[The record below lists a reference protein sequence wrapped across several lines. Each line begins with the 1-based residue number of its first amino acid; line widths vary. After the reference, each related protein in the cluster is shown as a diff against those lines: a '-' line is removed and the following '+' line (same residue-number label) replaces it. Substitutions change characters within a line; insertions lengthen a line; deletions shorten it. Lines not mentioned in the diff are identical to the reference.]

1 MIPSMK
7 IDVRRIAAAVAVP
20 VMLLGAATACGSESE
35 DPGSKPAA
43 ETEAAE
49 TEAAETEAP
58 ETEAAEETEA
68 AAPAAGDVPDPR
80 KDPEGFEDYLTEM
93 YVKAGMTDDQ
103 ATCMSAAFMDNVD
116 LDAITDPS
124 SVSALMGDEKLTE
137 AMTKCV

>member
-1 MIPSMK
+1 MK

-20 VMLLGAATACGSESE
+20 VMLLGATTACGSESE
-35 DPGSKPAA
+35 EPGSKPAA
-43 ETEAAE
+43 ETAE
-49 TEAAETEAP
+49 TEAAAAP

-68 AAPAAGDVPDPR
+68 AAPAAGEVPDPR
-80 KDPEGFEDYLTEM
+80 NDPEGFEDYLTEM